1 MLEKIVS
8 HVQWYTAKGTMDS
21 KLQRITARVA
31 KINTFGLFQ
40 QPAISVAKILIR
52 FFPSSLFDFGPTCHQ
67 CQILATRKKPKWRRA
82 LPQIPYAV
90 NDDELSTN
98 SSGINTDLRKVLF
111 YKSRNILFTSQV
123 DNQYPFEISPSPTFT
138 QMDPYKPQ
146 YKVPRSISEEE
157 LIR

>member
-52 FFPSSLFDFGPTCHQ
+52 FFPLRCLTLVQ
-67 CQILATRKKPKWRRA
+67 LA
-82 LPQIPYAV
+82 
-90 NDDELSTN
+90 
-98 SSGINTDLRKVLF
+98 
-111 YKSRNILFTSQV
+111 
-123 DNQYPFEISPSPTFT
+123 ISAKF
-138 QMDPYKPQ
+138 
-146 YKVPRSISEEE
+146 
-157 LIR
+157 